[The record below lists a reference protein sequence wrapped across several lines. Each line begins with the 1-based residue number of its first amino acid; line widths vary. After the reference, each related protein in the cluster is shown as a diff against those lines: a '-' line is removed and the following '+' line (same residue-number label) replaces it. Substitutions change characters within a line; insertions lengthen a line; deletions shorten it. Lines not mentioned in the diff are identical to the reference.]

1 MRGTGPVVERVGWRC
16 GMCCRNIRAMPTS
29 RRSETAINDSRS
41 RPAYTVAEAA
51 RYLRIPVT
59 TLRAWTVGRPGPT
72 AARLGGLMPLVQPAN
87 REPVLL
93 SFWNLIEA
101 HVLRSLRTHHAVSL
115 QAVRQALSFAER
127 EMGIK
132 RLLLHREMRTDG
144 GRIFLDR
151 YGQLIDLSASGQLA
165 MKKVFEEHLRRVEWD
180 ARAFPIRLY
189 PFVASE
195 YPESDRP
202 ISIDANVAFGR
213 PVIRRG
219 GISTGTIADRIDAGE
234 SVAAVAADY
243 DLREEEIEQAVLYE
257 RAA

>member
-1 MRGTGPVVERVGWRC
+1 MS
-16 GMCCRNIRAMPTS
+16 TS
-29 RRSETAINDSRS
+29 HRSGTAIIDSRS
-41 RPAYTVAEAA
+41 RPAYTLAEAT
-51 RYLRIPVT
+51 RYLRIPAT
-59 TLRAWTVGRPGPT
+59 TLRAWTVERPRSTGGRVSRFT
-72 AARLGGLMPLVQPAN
+72 PLIEPAGK
-87 REPVLL
+87 EPVAL

-115 QAVRQALSFAER
+115 RAVREALSFAER
-127 EMGIK
+127 EMGIEH
-132 RLLLHREMRTDG
+132 LLLRSEMRTDG

-151 YGQLIDLSASGQLA
+151 YGQLIELSASGQLA
-165 MKKVFEEHLRRVEWD
+165 MKKVFEEHLKRLDWD
-180 ARAFPIRLY
+180 ARDFPIRLY

-213 PVIRRG
+213 PVIVRG
-219 GISTGTIADRIDAGE
+219 GISTATIADRIDAGE

-243 DLREEEIEQAVLYE
+243 DLREDEIEQAVLYE

>member
-1 MRGTGPVVERVGWRC
+1 
-16 GMCCRNIRAMPTS
+16 MCRRNIRAMPPS

-59 TLRAWTVGRPGPT
+59 TLRAWTVGRGRPT
-72 AARLGGLMPLVQPAN
+72 AARLGSFMPLVQPADT
-87 REPVLL
+87 EPVSL

-127 EMGIK
+127 EMGIR

-144 GRIFLDR
+144 GSIFLDR

-165 MKKVFEEHLRRVEWD
+165 MKKVFEQHLKRVDWD
-180 ARAFPIRLY
+180 SLAFPVRLY
-189 PFVASE
+189 PFVARK
-195 YPESDRP
+195 YPDADRR
-202 ISIDANVAFGR
+202 ITIDPNVAFGR
-213 PVIRRG
+213 PTIEG
-219 GISTGTIADRIDAGE
+219 AGIPTGTIADRIDAGE
-234 SVAAVAADY
+234 SVAALAAD
-243 DLREEEIEQAVLYE
+243 
-257 RAA
+257 

>member
-1 MRGTGPVVERVGWRC
+1 MIE
-16 GMCCRNIRAMPTS
+16 
-29 RRSETAINDSRS
+29 
-41 RPAYTVAEAA
+41 PA
-51 RYLRIPVT
+51 
-59 TLRAWTVGRPGPT
+59 GK
-72 AARLGGLMPLVQPAN
+72 
-87 REPVLL
+87 EPVAL

-115 QAVRQALSFAER
+115 RAVREALSFAER
-127 EMGIK
+127 EMGIEH
-132 RLLLHREMRTDG
+132 LLLRSEMRTDG

-151 YGQLIDLSASGQLA
+151 YGQLIELSASGQLA
-165 MKKVFEEHLRRVEWD
+165 MKKVFEEHLKRLDWD
-180 ARAFPIRLY
+180 ARDFPIRLY

-213 PVIRRG
+213 PVIVRG
-219 GISTGTIADRIDAGE
+219 GISTATIADRIDAGE

-243 DLREEEIEQAVLYE
+243 DLREDEIEQAVLYE